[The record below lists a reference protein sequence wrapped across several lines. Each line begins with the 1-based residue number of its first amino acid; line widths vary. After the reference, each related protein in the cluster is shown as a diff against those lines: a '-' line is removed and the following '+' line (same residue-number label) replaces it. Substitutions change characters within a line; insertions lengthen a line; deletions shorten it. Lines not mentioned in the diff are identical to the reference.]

1 MVAKDEAVRGG
12 ICVRIRVELDE
23 TLSETEVVIRTAQ
36 FGEELALI
44 QRSLQQMI
52 AKPLIFYKG
61 TSEYFLRVEEILFF
75 ETDGSKIFAHSAEDA
90 YEVKL
95 KLYELEDY
103 LPYYF
108 CRISKSTI
116 ANTQAIY
123 SLDKS
128 FSGTSRIS
136 FYKTHKQVHVSRH
149 YYQLLK
155 EKLRE
160 MR

>member
-1 MVAKDEAVRGG
+1 M
-12 ICVRIRVELDE
+12 RIRVELDE
-23 TLSETEVVIRTAQ
+23 ALVETEVVIRTAR
-36 FGEELALI
+36 FDEELALI
-44 QRSLQQMI
+44 QMSLKQAI
-52 AKPLIFYKG
+52 VKPLVFYKG
-61 TSEYFLRVEEILFF
+61 TSEYFLPVEDILFF
-75 ETDGSKIFAHSAEDA
+75 ETEGSKIIAHSIEDA

-108 CRISKSTI
+108 CRVSKSTI

-136 FYKTHKQVHVSRH
+136 FYRTHKQVHVSRH

-160 MR
+160 TR